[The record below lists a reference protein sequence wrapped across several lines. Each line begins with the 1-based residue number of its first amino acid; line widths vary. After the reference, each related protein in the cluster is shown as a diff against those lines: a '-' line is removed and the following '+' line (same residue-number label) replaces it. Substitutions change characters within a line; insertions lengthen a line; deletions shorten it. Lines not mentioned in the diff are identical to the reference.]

1 MRRVGL
7 FKAISRANSHIR
19 YWKYR
24 RKIGK
29 NVIFVSDSEWDKLV
43 NETYGKPYELQQQQN
58 DCYENGSR
66 IEFEVPFSSS
76 EPYSKFENA
85 TLPYEINGEK
95 MGVSL
100 ESWVAT
106 DEDSFPYGY
115 KYEKDLWYG
124 RNFYPH
130 YEEIANDLYNK
141 GLLQAGNYVID
152 ISW

>member
-1 MRRVGL
+1 M
-7 FKAISRANSHIR
+7 
-19 YWKYR
+19 
-24 RKIGK
+24 IGK

-43 NETYGKPYELQQQQN
+43 NETYGKPYELQQQN
-58 DCYENGSR
+58 DCYENGSI

-85 TLPYEINGEK
+85 TLPYKINGEE

-100 ESWVAT
+100 ESWTTT
-106 DEDSFPYGY
+106 DEDSFPYKD
-115 KYEKDLWYG
+115 KYDKGFWYE

-141 GLLQAGNYVID
+141 GLLQAGSYVID